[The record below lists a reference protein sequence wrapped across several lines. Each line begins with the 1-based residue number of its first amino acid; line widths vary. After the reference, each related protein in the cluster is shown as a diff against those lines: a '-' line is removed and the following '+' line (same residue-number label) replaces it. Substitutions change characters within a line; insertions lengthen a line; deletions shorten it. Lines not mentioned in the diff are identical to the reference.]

1 MTKRYSV
8 MGPLD
13 ALYAAARKYPGSVEA
28 LAQRMGKSPGVL
40 RSKLSPDVDTH
51 HITFEEALD
60 VIELLD
66 AAVPHAADMALRA
79 IGYRLL
85 RVFTR
90 IDAQDSDDSGI
101 VAHALAASGLTG
113 LLACEV
119 AGIAFGLQGEPS
131 ALTPAQADAIIG
143 HVTRA
148 MQALCLV
155 QDTAERLRGDCDE

>member
-8 MGPLD
+8 TGPLD

-51 HITFEEALD
+51 HTTFDEALD
-60 VIELLD
+60 LIELLD
-66 AAVPHAADMALRA
+66 AAVPHAADSAVRA
-79 IGYRLL
+79 IGYRL
-85 RVFTR
+85 RRAFTR

-101 VAHALAASGLTG
+101 AAHTLAASGLTG

-119 AGIAFGLQGEPS
+119 AAIAFGLQGEPS
-131 ALTPAQADAIIG
+131 ALTRAQADAIIG

-148 MQALCLV
+148 MQALYLV
-155 QDTAERLRGDCDE
+155 QDTAERLRGDCDD